1 MTKLKLI
8 LTTRPL
14 WVLPA
19 VIIIALAVGLTT
31 GVQIPLPPNIRGPLV
46 DINDG
51 ILIAFIVALGGIL
64 AQLYSRVGKLE
75 ERITAVEAAK
85 DAALDKLTAAAS
97 FINRIG
103 LWLAKDRAGDMPQP
117 PDQILPHIDA
127 ELWND
132 DAVGGTD
139 D

>member
-1 MTKLKLI
+1 MTKIKLI
-8 LTTRPL
+8 LTARPL
-14 WVLPA
+14 WVLPVL
-19 VIIIALAVGLTT
+19 VIVALIAGIAA

-75 ERITAVEAAK
+75 ERIGAVEAAK
-85 DAALDKLTAAAS
+85 DEALDKLTAAAS

-103 LWLAKDRAGDMPQP
+103 LWLAKDQRGEMPQP
-117 PDQILPHIDA
+117 PEQILPHLDA
-127 ELWND
+127 ELWPQ

-139 D
+139 